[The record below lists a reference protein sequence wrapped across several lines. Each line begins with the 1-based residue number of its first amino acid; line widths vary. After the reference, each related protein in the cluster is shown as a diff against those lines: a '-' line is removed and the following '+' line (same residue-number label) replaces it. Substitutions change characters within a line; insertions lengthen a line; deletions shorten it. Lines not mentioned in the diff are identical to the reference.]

1 MEDRILSLSED
12 LQELL
17 NLVAPD
23 PDQKSIPIQD
33 RSPDTRDAQD
43 ERSPAHKE
51 RERTLGTPVRDAR
64 RRHREMRDVLELIER
79 VREQNELFAA
89 ALTAVLLTGMRRS
102 ETLGCEFRESDE
114 YLDVMIPTAKQRTDV
129 PPRRC
134 VSYRKDTPGGRI
146 LKRIHER
153 FGMPRADMEL
163 STLLGVGSTTSMPFR
178 NLSVQG
184 LATSIRENRREG
196 DKGMTLHTLRHL
208 FATDM
213 RNAGWT
219 ERELQRAIGH
229 VNPVNTASYGTE

>member
-1 MEDRILSLSED
+1 MEDRIGLSED

-23 PDQKSIPIQD
+23 PESAGALGRGPM
-33 RSPDTRDAQD
+33 SRDAQD
-43 ERSPAHKE
+43 ERSPARNE

-102 ETLGCEFRESDE
+102 ETVGCEFRESDE

-134 VSYRKDTPGGRI
+134 VSYRKNTPGGRI

-153 FGMPRADMEL
+153 FGMPRADTEL
-163 STLLGVGSTTSMPFR
+163 SSLLGVGSTTSMPFR

-184 LATSIRENRREG
+184 LAASVRENRKED

-213 RNAGWT
+213 RRAGWT
-219 ERELQRAIGH
+219 ERELQRAMGH
-229 VNPVNTASYGTE
+229 VNPVNTAGYGTE